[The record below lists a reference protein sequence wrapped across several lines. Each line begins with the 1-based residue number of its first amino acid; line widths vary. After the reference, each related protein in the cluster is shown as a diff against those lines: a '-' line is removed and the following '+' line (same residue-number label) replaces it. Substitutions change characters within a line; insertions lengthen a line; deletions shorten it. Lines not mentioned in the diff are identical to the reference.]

1 MAKANSF
8 LSIVTDY
15 DLFCSFL
22 ATVAA
27 MIHWFNPL
35 IWLAAK
41 KMRHDREIACDAF
54 VIEMFGE
61 EERVSYG
68 TTIIRLAICL
78 LTGINN

>member
-1 MAKANSF
+1 
-8 LSIVTDY
+8 
-15 DLFCSFL
+15 
-22 ATVAA
+22 
-27 MIHWFNPL
+27 
-35 IWLAAK
+35 
-41 KMRHDREIACDAF
+41 MRHDREIACDAF